1 MADDPNPALRAEL
14 TAALGIVAPQ
24 IRGLRDLT
32 TVSISPDLVED
43 VNNQITSRERRR
55 DLIQAVLTALD
66 HVVSALKALE
76 ADGYPD
82 LKTSVINPTLFT
94 ELQGERTDLEAAVAI
109 FTQEL
114 NVGFNQSATVTD
126 MPQPVPQQTP

>member
-14 TAALGIVAPQ
+14 TTALGIVAPQ
-24 IRGLRDLT
+24 IRGLHDLT

-82 LKTSVINPTLFT
+82 LKTSLIAQSLFT
-94 ELQGERTDLEAAVAI
+94 ELQGEQTDLQAAVAI
-109 FTQEL
+109 FTPDQAVNL
-114 NVGFNQSATVTD
+114 SVAFGSAEAKTGD
-126 MPQPVPQQTP
+126 